1 MSDLHSEERNWTR
14 RQVLRAGALGAAALA
29 TSDPLRAIAQQA
41 ARRAKS
47 QGPKKARSVIQIW
60 MWGGP
65 AHTDTFDP
73 KPEAGPDY
81 TGPLTQTVET
91 NVKGI
96 RLGQLLPECA
106 KVADKFSIL
115 RGMTHGVFSHE
126 TAAYMVQT
134 GWPAGGRI
142 VHPSAGAVVS
152 HELGYGKG
160 YKGLIPPY
168 VVVTRPQGRFSE
180 AGFLGTRYKPFATG
194 GDPARTPFLV
204 EGIASPGL
212 TRSRQEKRKKL
223 LAEVDRF
230 AEELAD
236 DPRVRDFKDA
246 QEKAYDLILGETGK
260 VFDLST
266 EKKELRERYGNSS
279 FGQSCLL
286 ARRLVEQGVPY
297 ITINYGGWDTHKKH
311 FEEMRRKLPQLDR
324 GLSTLLADLDAHGL
338 LDECIVWWGGEFGR
352 GPKVQWDAP
361 WNGGR
366 SHYGRAFSSV
376 LAGGGFR
383 GGQVVGAT
391 DAKGEHVIERKIY
404 PWDLLGTLYAQLGI
418 DPKLQLRHPQGQLV
432 PVLPGADQ
440 KLEQGGLLKEII

>member
-1 MSDLHSEERNWTR
+1 
-14 RQVLRAGALGAAALA
+14 
-29 TSDPLRAIAQQA
+29 
-41 ARRAKS
+41 
-47 QGPKKARSVIQIW
+47 
-60 MWGGP
+60 
-65 AHTDTFDP
+65 
-73 KPEAGPDY
+73 
-81 TGPLTQTVET
+81 
-91 NVKGI
+91 
-96 RLGQLLPECA
+96 
-106 KVADKFSIL
+106 
-115 RGMTHGVFSHE
+115 MTHGVFSHE

-352 GPKVQWDAP
+352 GPKVPVGCPVERWAQP
-361 WNGGR
+361 LRPRLLECPGGR
-366 SHYGRAFSSV
+366 RLPRRPGRRRNRRQGRACH
-376 LAGGGFR
+376 R
-383 GGQVVGAT
+383 TQ
-391 DAKGEHVIERKIY
+391 
-404 PWDLLGTLYAQLGI
+404 DLPLGTCSAASTPSLASTPSCSCAIHRGSSFRCCPARI
-418 DPKLQLRHPQGQLV
+418 KSSSRAACSRSSSD
-432 PVLPGADQ
+432 A
-440 KLEQGGLLKEII
+440 

>member
-1 MSDLHSEERNWTR
+1 
-14 RQVLRAGALGAAALA
+14 
-29 TSDPLRAIAQQA
+29 
-41 ARRAKS
+41 
-47 QGPKKARSVIQIW
+47 VIQIW

-194 GDPARTPFLV
+194 GDPRARPSWSK
-204 EGIASPGL
+204 AS
-212 TRSRQEKRKKL
+212 
-223 LAEVDRF
+223 
-230 AEELAD
+230 
-236 DPRVRDFKDA
+236 
-246 QEKAYDLILGETGK
+246 
-260 VFDLST
+260 
-266 EKKELRERYGNSS
+266 LRP
-279 FGQSCLL
+279 
-286 ARRLVEQGVPY
+286 A
-297 ITINYGGWDTHKKH
+297 
-311 FEEMRRKLPQLDR
+311 
-324 GLSTLLADLDAHGL
+324 
-338 LDECIVWWGGEFGR
+338 
-352 GPKVQWDAP
+352 
-361 WNGGR
+361 
-366 SHYGRAFSSV
+366 
-376 LAGGGFR
+376 
-383 GGQVVGAT
+383 
-391 DAKGEHVIERKIY
+391 
-404 PWDLLGTLYAQLGI
+404 
-418 DPKLQLRHPQGQLV
+418 
-432 PVLPGADQ
+432 
-440 KLEQGGLLKEII
+440 

>member
-1 MSDLHSEERNWTR
+1 
-14 RQVLRAGALGAAALA
+14 
-29 TSDPLRAIAQQA
+29 
-41 ARRAKS
+41 
-47 QGPKKARSVIQIW
+47 
-60 MWGGP
+60 
-65 AHTDTFDP
+65 
-73 KPEAGPDY
+73 
-81 TGPLTQTVET
+81 
-91 NVKGI
+91 
-96 RLGQLLPECA
+96 
-106 KVADKFSIL
+106 
-115 RGMTHGVFSHE
+115 
-126 TAAYMVQT
+126 
-134 GWPAGGRI
+134 
-142 VHPSAGAVVS
+142 VVS

-404 PWDLLGTLYAQLGI
+404 PGTCSAASTPSLASTPSCSCAIHRGSSFRCCPARI
-418 DPKLQLRHPQGQLV
+418 KSSSRAACSRSSSD
-432 PVLPGADQ
+432 A
-440 KLEQGGLLKEII
+440 